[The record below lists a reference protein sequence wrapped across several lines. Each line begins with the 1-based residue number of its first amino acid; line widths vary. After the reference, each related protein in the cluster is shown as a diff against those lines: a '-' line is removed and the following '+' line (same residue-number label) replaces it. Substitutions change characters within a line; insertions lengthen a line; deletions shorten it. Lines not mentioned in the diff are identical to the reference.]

1 MMTTE
6 EKKEIL
12 DMWADA
18 ENKWQEKD
26 ARESMYKMFLP
37 LTDEVLLDIKQSVE
51 KLGFVTKIKD

>member
-1 MMTTE
+1 MTTE

-26 ARESMYKMFLP
+26 ARESMYKIFLP
-37 LTDEVLLDIKQSVE
+37 LTDEVLLDIKQSIE
-51 KLGFVTKIKD
+51 KQGFVTKTKD

>member
-1 MMTTE
+1 MTTE

-26 ARESMYKMFLP
+26 ARESMYKIFLS

-51 KLGFVTKIKD
+51 KFGFVTKTKD

>member
-1 MMTTE
+1 MTTE

>member
-1 MMTTE
+1 MTTE

-26 ARESMYKMFLP
+26 ARESMYKIFLP
-37 LTDEVLLDIKQSVE
+37 LTDEALLDIKQSVE
-51 KLGFVTKIKD
+51 KLGFVTKN

>member
-1 MMTTE
+1 MKIE
-6 EKKEIL
+6 EKKKIL

-26 ARESMYKMFLP
+26 ARESMYRIFLP

-51 KLGFVTKIKD
+51 KLGFVTRSKHK